1 MISVVIPVF
10 NRTHLLARTIESV
23 LRQSYQNFE
32 ILIVDDHSTE
42 DILSVIQ
49 KYKVSYLQ
57 SVGKGVSAARNTG
70 VRHAKGDWI
79 AFLDSDDEW
88 APDKLK
94 KQIHYLQQNNHLR
107 FAHTDEI
114 WMRNGNVFPQKA
126 KHKKSG
132 GHLFER
138 CTEQCVI
145 SASTVL
151 ARKDFLLEMNLFDED
166 FVVCE
171 DFDLWLRIAAQ
182 EEIGFLDQA
191 LTIKHGG
198 HPEQLS
204 RQYHSMDLWRVRAL
218 AKHVNRTDLTTEQKE
233 ALFSHLRIKAFIL
246 LKGLQKYPNDIL
258 KSEIENYLHQVD
270 LSSQSKKSPAPSKP

>member
-1 MISVVIPVF
+1 MSFISVVIPVF
-10 NRTHLLARTIESV
+10 NRAHLLPRTIESV
-23 LRQSYQNFE
+23 LKQTYKNFE
-32 ILIVDDHSTE
+32 ILLVDDHSTE
-42 DILSVIQ
+42 NILSVVQ
-49 KYKVSYLQ
+49 NDRVSYLP
-57 SVGKGVSAARNTG
+57 SAGKGVSAARNTG
-70 VRHAKGDWI
+70 VRHAKGEWI

-88 APDKLK
+88 THDKLE
-94 KQIHYLQQNNHLR
+94 KQWTYLQQNPRLR
-107 FAHTDEI
+107 FVHTDEI

-132 GHLFER
+132 GRLFEK
-138 CTEQCVI
+138 CAEQCVI
-145 SASTVL
+145 SSSTVL
-151 ARKDFLLEMNLFDED
+151 ARKDFLLEMDLFDED

-218 AKHVNRTDLTTEQKE
+218 AKHINHKDLSAEQKG
-233 ALFSHLRIKAFIL
+233 ALFSNLRSKANIL
-246 LKGLQKYPNDIL
+246 LKGYQKYPNDVL
-258 KSEIENYLHQVD
+258 TAEIESYLRQAA
-270 LSSQSKKSPAPSKP
+270 LTFESK